1 MKTISTRI
9 TSLERLGMRASID
22 FQPESVAY
30 VRDAGYTGVLV
41 NGGRASARIC

>member
-1 MKTISTRI
+1 
-9 TSLERLGMRASID
+9 MRASID